1 MERAVSAARSPE
13 TESGEEPMKA
23 TLSVLA
29 ASLAV
34 VVLLVVAPAARAD
47 DDLPT
52 FRKRGDK
59 EKEFVTQ
66 VGTAI
71 VKAAR
76 TGPISIELNEYK
88 FEDLKDK
95 KDRKNLEITMN
106 WKGGITRKKYLST
119 IVVKI
124 DTSNKERWEV
134 LNIDYKDNSI
144 SPTSPRTGEI
154 QKLIKQLNRD

>member
-1 MERAVSAARSPE
+1 LA
-13 TESGEEPMKA
+13 
-23 TLSVLA
+23 LA
-29 ASLAV
+29 AAALLAG
-34 VVLLVVAPAARAD
+34 APAVRAD
-47 DDLPT
+47 DDVPT

-59 EKEFVTQ
+59 EREFVTA

-76 TGPISIELNEYK
+76 TAPTKIELDDYK

-95 KDRKNLEITMN
+95 KDRKDLRIVMV
-106 WKGGITRKKYLST
+106 WKGALTKKKVQST

-124 DTSNKERWEV
+124 DTSNKDKWEV
-134 LNIDYKDNSI
+134 LNIDYKDDSPSI
-144 SPTSPRTGEI
+144 GNPRTGEI